1 MPLDNLINSSASPR
15 QGWSGHS
22 RAVQLPAGMC
32 LLIGRKPPV
41 RAHYQPGGTVTDVI
55 EGTAG
60 AEGQNTGHTSGE
72 GIPADPARNNGNS
85 SLGWALDDLLTE
97 EPGPAPQASAPVA
110 HESWWDAPHRSASRT
125 DLRPVASAAQTTASR
140 PSPGPASSAPV
151 LGAPGVGAPGVG
163 APGGAATAF
172 ASAAG
177 SSPVATLE
185 APPLDGPRTDG
196 PRLHDTMPFVAAP
209 PAKARRKAKAKAQD
223 PAPPQMVV
231 NGLVLP
237 TPPEDEEKYRYVRRY
252 AWLITFLGGASFP
265 LLVFSQVRMMLLY
278 HWF

>member
-125 DLRPVASAAQTTASR
+125 DLRPAALAKKIASIT
-140 PSPGPASSAPV
+140 
-151 LGAPGVGAPGVG
+151 
-163 APGGAATAF
+163 PGGMLSKSFFTNSGTEANETAILT
-172 ASAAG
+172 ARCYTGSDQIVALRHSYHGRSAMAMTLTGQGPWRLGPSQAG
-177 SSPVATLE
+177 VVHAHN
-185 APPLDGPRTDG
+185 AYCYRC
-196 PRLHDTMPFVAAP
+196 PF
-209 PAKARRKAKAKAQD
+209 
-223 PAPPQMVV
+223 
-231 NGLVLP
+231 GL
-237 TPPEDEEKYRYVRRY
+237 T
-252 AWLITFLGGASFP
+252 
-265 LLVFSQVRMMLLY
+265 
-278 HWF
+278 